1 MAHGLKVAVSGKGG
15 VGKTTLSAL
24 LCELFARE
32 GKVLAIDADP
42 DANLGMAL
50 GFDNDS
56 LQTVTAISE
65 DKQLIKERTGAE
77 PGVSGQMFTL
87 NPQVDDIPD
96 RYVLER
102 DNIRLMRMGK
112 LAKAGA
118 GCTCSENALL
128 KHLLRH
134 LVLQRN
140 ETVIVDMEA
149 GLEHLGR
156 GTAEGVDA
164 FIVVVEP
171 GQRSVE
177 TAREVFRLA
186 NELGVG
192 RVYAVVNKVNRE
204 QRARVAQMLSFTEI
218 LGYLPYDSSVVD
230 ADLNGTSLSKL
241 STEFLASVQALHSKL
256 EDELVGVG
264 LG

>member
-1 MAHGLKVAVSGKGG
+1 MAHGLKIAVSGKGG

-50 GFDNDS
+50 GFSDDA
-56 LQTVTAISE
+56 LQTLTAISE
-65 DKQLIKERTGAE
+65 DKQLLKERTGAE
-77 PGVSGQMFTL
+77 PGIGGQMFTL
-87 NPQVDDIPD
+87 NPEVADIPD
-96 RYVLER
+96 KYVIER
-102 DNIRLMRMGK
+102 GDIRLMRMGK
-112 LAKAGA
+112 LTRAGG

-134 LVLQRN
+134 LVLQRH

-164 FIVVVEP
+164 FLVVVEP

-177 TAREVFRLA
+177 TAREVFRMA

-204 QRARVAQMLSFTEI
+204 QRAKVAQMLSFAAI
-218 LGYLPYDSSVVD
+218 LGYLPYDPSVVD
-230 ADLNGTSLSKL
+230 ADLNGTSLSRL
-241 STEFLASVQALHSKL
+241 STEFLAGVQELHARLKG
-256 EDELVGVG
+256 ELVGVG